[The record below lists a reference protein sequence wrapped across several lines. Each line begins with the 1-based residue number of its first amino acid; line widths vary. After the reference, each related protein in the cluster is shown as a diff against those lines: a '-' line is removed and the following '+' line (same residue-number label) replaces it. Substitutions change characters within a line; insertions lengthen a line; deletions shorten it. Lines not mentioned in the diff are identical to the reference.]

1 MQQHAVAERRL
12 GAERGLWQDRL
23 ARDQPGDKL
32 GQGEISDILTQEI
45 ARKDGLKEIL
55 KHLIRTKITEA
66 NNEINENS
74 AFKNILKNSQIPSK
88 ESEDK
93 SGSFLDK
100 LSALYVPTTETPEH
114 RDVFEEIEN
123 EDD

>member
-23 ARDQPGDKL
+23 ARDQPGD
-32 GQGEISDILTQEI
+32 ISDILTQEI
-45 ARKDGLKEIL
+45 TRKDGLKEIL